1 MKGDMAGA
9 AAVLGAF
16 RAAARLGWKGP
27 LHAVLCLA
35 ENAVGP
41 EATRPDDVLTLY
53 SGKTVEV
60 NNTDAEGRLVLGDGV
75 AWAARRLNPKVIV
88 DMATLTGAQLT
99 ATGRR
104 HAALVCSDDA
114 LEARAVEAGR
124 RSGDLTHPLPF
135 CPEFFR
141 KEFKSKVADMKN
153 SVADRANAQSSCAGQ
168 FVYNHL
174 APWKGPWLH
183 VDIAGPATSLERGTG
198 YGVALLLT
206 LFGEPA

>member
-1 MKGDMAGA
+1 
-9 AAVLGAF
+9 
-16 RAAARLGWKGP
+16 
-27 LHAVLCLA
+27 
-35 ENAVGP
+35 
-41 EATRPDDVLTLY
+41 
-53 SGKTVEV
+53 
-60 NNTDAEGRLVLGDGV
+60 
-75 AWAARRLNPKVIV
+75 
-88 DMATLTGAQLT
+88 MATLTGAQLT

-104 HAALVCSDDA
+104 HAALVCSDAA

-124 RSGDLTHPLPF
+124 QSGDLTHPLPF

-174 APWKGPWLH
+174 TPWKGPWLH

-206 LFGEPA
+206 LFGESA